1 MSIRRKGTMRW
12 TTLLMS
18 FRGFCAARTPPG
30 PRAGSRQAVTLLL
43 SAVMGVFAYA
53 DQPTATFSGFND
65 WLGSETRGVRIGA
78 DGRLRLAPN
87 LRRVGQ
93 LPEGVIWAAV
103 PDGTGGAYLS
113 AGTDG
118 KLFHYVGGQMKPLGQ
133 VKGGIVFAV
142 ARLGQDLVVA
152 PTGEG
157 KLLRVT
163 PSGDVKPFA
172 DIEARIVWALGI
184 EGDAVIVA
192 GGSEKGAV
200 LIQAREGSSRRL
212 AELADETAFTALVSD
227 EQGGWYLGSHGRGL
241 VLRYSRLGERLETL
255 MDTPFE
261 EVRALALADGL
272 LYIGADN
279 GLTPKFSTGLLERRE
294 GYLQAD
300 TPATTRSAVIRLD
313 KDRVPE
319 TLWQSAQSQ
328 VYALTVWKGQLL
340 VGTGNRSRLFSL
352 PLGKAKETD
361 PFAVVQELGT
371 AQATAFLPSGGDL
384 LVVGSN
390 PAELH
395 LLAEAQAT
403 EGTLESKILKGAPI
417 ADWGRTYLDAETPT
431 GTNVELQF
439 RTGSTETPD
448 LTWTPWTPPLR
459 SGERPAL
466 PPARFAQFRLRL
478 SSTRGGATPIVET
491 VSVFWA
497 QRNLAPV
504 WEGVDIMPPGLVITR
519 TAPPDDI
526 GIERVPL
533 ETQKLIPALG
543 YMGAEKRSFRRGGQS
558 FVFRVNDPNGDTL
571 QYAIR
576 LLPERGAPLLLE
588 KAWKEKFF
596 SFDSI
601 PVPDGRYRLEVT
613 ASDAPSAPF
622 NAALTSIWRTA
633 PFTVDHTPP
642 SILELSAVPEGEGIR
657 VRFLAR
663 DETSMLKEAAISA
676 DGERWLQ
683 IVPEDRVFDQKEERF
698 DVLVPRDVVRGD
710 RVLVRAVDQHN
721 NEQTA
726 AVTLGDG
733 TKKR

>member
-1 MSIRRKGTMRW
+1 MRW
-12 TTLLMS
+12 M
-18 FRGFCAARTPPG
+18 
-30 PRAGSRQAVTLLL
+30 TLLL
-43 SAVMGVFAYA
+43 AAVVGIAVHA
-53 DQPTATFSGFND
+53 DQPTAAFSGFND

-93 LPEGVIWAAV
+93 LPEGVIWSAV
-103 PDGTGGAYLS
+103 PDGSGGAYLS
-113 AGTDG
+113 AGTEG
-118 KLFHYVGGQMKPLGQ
+118 KLFHYTGGQVKPLGQ
-133 VKGGIVFAV
+133 VKGGIVFAL
-142 ARLGQDLVVA
+142 ARLGQDLIVA

-157 KLLRVT
+157 KLFRVT

-172 DIEARIVWALGI
+172 EIDARIVWSLAV

-200 LIQAREGSSRRL
+200 LVQAREGSSRRL
-212 AELADETAFTALVSD
+212 AELADETAFTALAAD
-227 EQGGWYLGSHGRGL
+227 GQGGWYLGSHGRGL
-241 VLRYSRLGERLETL
+241 VLRYSRQGDRLETL

-261 EVRALALADGL
+261 EVRALAVADGH

-279 GLTPKFSTGLLERRE
+279 GLTPKFSTGQLERRE

-300 TPATTRSAVIRLD
+300 SAVTARSAVLRLD
-313 KDRVPE
+313 KERVPE

-328 VYALTVWKGQLL
+328 VYALTAWKGQLL

-352 PLGKAKETD
+352 PLGRTRDGD

-395 LLAEAQAT
+395 LLSEAQAT
-403 EGTLESKILKGAPI
+403 EGTLESKILRGAPL
-417 ADWGRTYLDAETPT
+417 ADWGRAYLDAETPT
-431 GTNVELQF
+431 GTQVEFQF

-448 LTWTPWTPPLR
+448 ATWSPWTPPLR

-466 PPARFAQFRLRL
+466 PPSRFAQFRLRL
-478 SSTRGGATPIVET
+478 SSTRGGATPIVESVT
-491 VSVFWA
+491 VHWA
-497 QRNLAPV
+497 HRNLAPV
-504 WEGVDIMPPGLVITR
+504 WEGVDPMPPGLVITR

-558 FVFRVNDPNGDTL
+558 FVFRVSDPNADAL
-571 QYAIR
+571 QFAIR
-576 LLPERGAPLLLE
+576 LVPDRGAPLLLE
-588 KAWKEKFF
+588 KAWKERFF
-596 SFDSI
+596 SFDTL

-613 ASDAPSAPF
+613 ASDAPTAPF
-622 NAALTSIWRTA
+622 NAALSSTWRTA

-642 SILELSAVPEGEGIR
+642 SIAELSALPEGEGVHI
-657 VRFLAR
+657 RFLAR
-663 DETSMLKEAAISA
+663 DETSVLKEGALSA

-698 DVLVPRDVVRGD
+698 DVLVPRDALRGD
-710 RVLVRAVDQHN
+710 RILVKVVDQHN

-726 AVTLGDG
+726 AVTVGAAI
-733 TKKR
+733 KR

>member
-1 MSIRRKGTMRW
+1 MT
-12 TTLLMS
+12 
-18 FRGFCAARTPPG
+18 
-30 PRAGSRQAVTLLL
+30 VLL
-43 SAVMGVFAYA
+43 SAAMGVSALA

-93 LPEGVIWAAV
+93 LPEGVIWSAL
-103 PDGTGGAYLS
+103 PDGAGGAYLS

-133 VKGGIVFAV
+133 VKGGIVFAM
-142 ARLGQDLVVA
+142 ARLGQDLIVA

-157 KLLRVT
+157 KLIRVS
-163 PSGDVKPFA
+163 PGGEVKPFA
-172 DIEARIVWALGI
+172 EIEARIVWAMAV

-192 GGSEKGAV
+192 GGSEKGAQ

-212 AELADETAFTALVSD
+212 AELADETAFTALTSD
-227 EQGGWYLGSHGRGL
+227 GQGGWYLGSHGRGL
-241 VLRYSRLGERLETL
+241 VLRYNRQGDRLDTL
-255 MDTPFE
+255 MDTPFD
-261 EVRALALADGL
+261 EVRALAVADGQ

-279 GLTPKFSTGLLERRE
+279 GLTPKFSTGQLERRE

-300 TPATTRSAVIRLD
+300 ALITARSAVIRLD
-313 KDRVPE
+313 RDRVPE

-352 PLGKAKETD
+352 PLGKARDTD

-395 LLAEAQAT
+395 LLSEAQAT
-403 EGTLESKILKGAPI
+403 EGTLESRILKGAPL
-417 ADWGRTYLDAETPT
+417 ADWGRAYLDAETPT
-431 GTNVELQF
+431 GTSVELQF

-448 LTWTPWTPPLR
+448 ATWSAWTPPLR

-478 SSTRGGATPIVET
+478 SSTRGGATPVVET
-491 VSVFWA
+491 VNLFWA
-497 QRNLAPV
+497 HRNLAPV

-558 FVFRVNDPNGDTL
+558 FQFRVNDPNGDAL
-571 QYAIR
+571 QFAIR
-576 LLPERGAPLLLE
+576 LIPERGTPVLIE

-596 SFDSI
+596 SFDTL

-613 ASDAPSAPF
+613 ATDAPSAPF
-622 NAALTSIWRTA
+622 NAALTSTWRTA

-642 SILELSAVPEGEGIR
+642 AIAELSAVVEGEGVR

-663 DETSMLKEAAISA
+663 DETSVLKEAAVSA

-698 DVLVPRDVVRGD
+698 DVLVPRDAVRGD
-710 RVLVRAVDQHN
+710 RILVKVVDQHN
-721 NEQTA
+721 NEQAA
-726 AVTLGDG
+726 AVTLGTAG
-733 TKKR
+733 AKR

>member
-1 MSIRRKGTMRW
+1 MRSRKGSMRW
-12 TTLLMS
+12 MTL
-18 FRGFCAARTPPG
+18 F
-30 PRAGSRQAVTLLL
+30 L
-43 SAVMGVFAYA
+43 SAALGVSALA
-53 DQPTATFSGFND
+53 DQPSATFSGFND

-103 PDGTGGAYLS
+103 PDGSGGAYLS

-118 KLFHYVGGQMKPLGQ
+118 KLFHYTGGQMKPLGQ
-133 VKGGIVFAV
+133 VKGGIVFAM

-157 KLLRVT
+157 KLIRVS
-163 PSGDVKPFA
+163 PGGEVKPFA
-172 DIEARIVWALGI
+172 DIDARIVWALAV

-192 GGSEKGAV
+192 GGSEKGALLV
-200 LIQAREGSSRRL
+200 QAREGSSRRL
-212 AELADETAFTALVSD
+212 AELGDETSFTALTSD
-227 EQGGWYLGSHGRGL
+227 GQGGWYLGSHGRGL
-241 VLRYSRLGERLETL
+241 VLRYSRQGDRLETL
-255 MDTPFE
+255 MDTPFD
-261 EVRALALADGL
+261 EVRALAVADGQ

-279 GLTPKFSTGLLERRE
+279 GLTPKFSTGQLERRE

-300 TPATTRSAVIRLD
+300 ALVTARSAVLRMD
-313 KDRVPE
+313 RDRVPE

-328 VYALTVWKGQLL
+328 VYALAVWKGQLL

-352 PLGKAKETD
+352 PLGKARDTD
-361 PFAVVQELGT
+361 PFAVVQELGS

-395 LLAEAQAT
+395 LLSEAQAT
-403 EGTLESKILKGAPI
+403 EGTLESRILRGAPL
-417 ADWGRTYLDAETPT
+417 ADWGRAYLDAEVPT

-448 LTWTPWTPPLR
+448 ATWSAWTPPLR

-478 SSTRGGATPIVET
+478 SSTRGGATPTVET
-491 VSVFWA
+491 VNLFWA
-497 QRNLAPV
+497 HRNLTPV

-558 FVFRVNDPNGDTL
+558 FQFRVNDPNGDTL
-571 QYAIR
+571 QFAIR
-576 LLPERGAPLLLE
+576 LIPDRGAPMLLE

-596 SFDSI
+596 SFDTL

-613 ASDAPSAPF
+613 ATDAPSAPF
-622 NAALTSIWRTA
+622 NAALASTWRTA

-642 SILELSAVPEGEGIR
+642 AIAELIAVAEGEGVR
-657 VRFLAR
+657 VRFRAR
-663 DETSMLKEAAISA
+663 DETSTLKEAAVSA

-683 IVPEDRVFDQKEERF
+683 LVPEDRVFDQLEERF
-698 DVLVPRDVVRGD
+698 DVLVPRDAVRGD
-710 RVLVRAVDQHN
+710 RILVKVVDRHN
-721 NEQTA
+721 NEQSA
-726 AVTLGDG
+726 AVTLGATG
-733 TKKR
+733 AKR

>member
-1 MSIRRKGTMRW
+1 MRW
-12 TTLLMS
+12 M
-18 FRGFCAARTPPG
+18 
-30 PRAGSRQAVTLLL
+30 TLLL
-43 SAVMGVFAYA
+43 AAALGVTALA
-53 DQPTATFSGFND
+53 DQPSATFSGFND

-103 PDGTGGAYLS
+103 PDGSGGAYLS

-133 VKGGIVFAV
+133 VKGGIVFAL

-163 PSGDVKPFA
+163 PTGEVKPFA
-172 DIEARIVWALGI
+172 DIDARIVWAMAV
-184 EGDAVIVA
+184 EGDAVLVA
-192 GGSEKGAV
+192 GGAEKGAV
-200 LIQAREGSSRRL
+200 LVQAREGASRRL
-212 AELADETAFTALVSD
+212 AELADETAFTALASD
-227 EQGGWYLGSHGRGL
+227 GQGGWYLGSHGRGL
-241 VLRYSRLGERLETL
+241 VLRYSRQGDRLETL

-261 EVRALALADGL
+261 EVSALAVAEGQ

-300 TPATTRSAVIRLD
+300 TSTTTRSAVIRLD

-319 TLWQSAQSQ
+319 VLWLSTQSL

-340 VGTGNRSRLFSL
+340 VGTGNRSRLFAL
-352 PLGKAKETD
+352 PLGKARDAD

-371 AQATAFLPSGGDL
+371 AQATGFLPTGGDL

-395 LLAEAQAT
+395 LLSEAQAT
-403 EGTLESKILKGAPI
+403 EGTLESRILKGAPI
-417 ADWGRTYLDAETPT
+417 ADWGRAYLDAETPT
-431 GTNVELQF
+431 GTGVELQF
-439 RTGSTETPD
+439 RIGSTETPD
-448 LTWTPWTPPLR
+448 VTWSPWTPPLR
-459 SGERPAL
+459 SGERPTL
-466 PPARFAQFRLRL
+466 PAARFAQFRLRL
-478 SSTRGGATPIVET
+478 SSTRGGATPIVES
-491 VSVFWA
+491 VSLYWA
-497 QRNLAPV
+497 HRNLAPV
-504 WEGVDIMPPGLVITR
+504 WEGVDLMPPGLVITR
-519 TAPPDDI
+519 TAPPEDI

-543 YMGAEKRSFRRGGQS
+543 YMGAEKRSFRRGSQS
-558 FVFRVNDPNGDTL
+558 FVFRVNDPNADAL
-571 QYAIR
+571 QFAIR
-576 LLPERGAPLLLE
+576 LVPERGAPILVE
-588 KAWKEKFF
+588 KAWREKFF
-596 SFDSI
+596 SFDTL

-622 NAALTSIWRTA
+622 NAVLTSTWRTA
-633 PFTVDHTPP
+633 PFLVDHTPP
-642 SILELSAVPEGEGIR
+642 VILDLSAVPEGEGIR
-657 VRFLAR
+657 VKFLAR
-663 DETSMLKEAAISA
+663 DETSILKEAAVSA

-683 IVPEDRVFDQKEERF
+683 LVPEDRVFDQKEERF
-698 DVLVPRDVVRGD
+698 DVLLPRDVVRGD
-710 RVLVRAVDQHN
+710 RVLVKVVDQHL

-726 AVTLGDG
+726 AVSLGVVP
-733 TKKR
+733 KR

>member
-1 MSIRRKGTMRW
+1 MRW
-12 TTLLMS
+12 MTY
-18 FRGFCAARTPPG
+18 
-30 PRAGSRQAVTLLL
+30 LL
-43 SAVMGVFAYA
+43 SALVGVSALA
-53 DQPTATFSGFND
+53 DQPSATFSGFND

-103 PDGTGGAYLS
+103 PDGSGGAFLS

-133 VKGGIVFAV
+133 VKGGIVFAM

-163 PSGDVKPFA
+163 PTGEVKPFA
-172 DIEARIVWALGI
+172 EIDARIVWALAV
-184 EGDAVIVA
+184 EGDTVIVA
-192 GGSEKGAV
+192 GGAEKGAV
-200 LIQAREGSSRRL
+200 LVQAREGSSRRL
-212 AELADETAFTALVSD
+212 TELADETAFTALVAD
-227 EQGGWYLGSHGRGL
+227 GQGGWYLGSHGRGL
-241 VLRYSRLGERLETL
+241 VLRYSRQGDRLETL
-255 MDTPFE
+255 LDTPFE
-261 EVRALALADGL
+261 EVRALVVADGQ

-279 GLTPKFSTGLLERRE
+279 GLTPKFSTGQLERRE

-300 TPATTRSAVIRLD
+300 TSATTRSAVIRMD

-328 VYALTVWKGQLL
+328 VYALTAWKGQLL

-352 PLGKAKETD
+352 PLGKARDTD

-395 LLAEAQAT
+395 LLSEAQAT
-403 EGTLESKILKGAPI
+403 EGTLESKILKGLPI
-417 ADWGRTYLDAETPT
+417 ADWGRAYLEAETPT

-448 LTWTPWTPPLR
+448 ATWSPWTPPLR

-466 PPARFAQFRLRL
+466 PPARSAQFRLRL

-491 VSVFWA
+491 VSLYWA
-497 QRNLAPV
+497 HRNLAPV
-504 WEGVDIMPPGLVITR
+504 WEGVDLMPPGLIITR
-519 TAPPDDI
+519 TATPDDI

-533 ETQKLIPALG
+533 ETQKLIPVLG
-543 YMGAEKRSFRRGGQS
+543 YMGAEKRGFRRGGQS

-571 QYAIR
+571 QFTIR
-576 LLPERGAPLLLE
+576 LVPERGAPILLE
-588 KAWKEKFF
+588 KAWKERFF
-596 SFDSI
+596 SFDTL
-601 PVPDGRYRLEVT
+601 PVPDGRYRLEVI
-613 ASDAPSAPF
+613 ASDAPTAPF
-622 NAALTSIWRTA
+622 NAALTSSWRTA

-642 SILELSAVPEGEGIR
+642 VISELSAVTEGEGIR

-663 DETSMLKEAAISA
+663 DETSVLKDAAISA

-683 IVPEDRVFDQKEERF
+683 IVPEDRVFDQKDERF
-698 DVLVPRDVVRGD
+698 DVVVPRDAVRGD
-710 RVLVRAVDQHN
+710 RVLVRVVDQHN

-726 AVTLGDG
+726 AVTLGAVG
-733 TKKR
+733 AKR

>member
-1 MSIRRKGTMRW
+1 MRW
-12 TTLLMS
+12 M
-18 FRGFCAARTPPG
+18 
-30 PRAGSRQAVTLLL
+30 TLLL
-43 SAVMGVFAYA
+43 AAALGVTALA
-53 DQPTATFSGFND
+53 DQPSATFSGFND

-103 PDGTGGAYLS
+103 PDGSGGAYLS

-118 KLFHYVGGQMKPLGQ
+118 KLFHYVAGQMKPLGQ
-133 VKGGIVFAV
+133 VKGGIVFAL

-163 PSGDVKPFA
+163 PTGEVKPFA
-172 DIEARIVWALGI
+172 EIDARIVWAMAV
-184 EGDAVIVA
+184 EGDAVILA
-192 GGSEKGAV
+192 GGAEKGAV
-200 LIQAREGSSRRL
+200 LVQAREGSSRRL
-212 AELADETAFTALVSD
+212 AELADETAFTALASD
-227 EQGGWYLGSHGRGL
+227 GQGGWYLGSHGRGL
-241 VLRYSRLGERLETL
+241 VLRYSRVGDRLETL

-261 EVRALALADGL
+261 EVRALAVADGQ

-294 GYLQAD
+294 GYLQTD
-300 TPATTRSAVIRLD
+300 TSTATRSAVIRLD

-319 TLWQSAQSQ
+319 VLWQSAQSQ

-340 VGTGNRSRLFSL
+340 VGTGNRSRLFAL
-352 PLGKAKETD
+352 PIGKARDAD

-395 LLAEAQAT
+395 LLSEAQAT
-403 EGTLESKILKGAPI
+403 EGTLESRILKGAPI
-417 ADWGRTYLDAETPT
+417 ADWGRAYLDAETPT
-431 GTNVELQF
+431 GTGVELQF
-439 RTGSTETPD
+439 RIGSTETPD
-448 LTWTPWTPPLR
+448 ATWSPWTPPLR

-466 PPARFAQFRLRL
+466 PAARFAQFRLRL

-491 VSVFWA
+491 VSLFWA
-497 QRNLAPV
+497 HRNLAPV
-504 WEGVDIMPPGLVITR
+504 WDGVDTMPPGLVITR
-519 TAPPDDI
+519 TAPAEDI
-526 GIERVPL
+526 GIERVPM

-543 YMGAEKRSFRRGGQS
+543 YLGAEKRSFRRGSQS

-571 QYAIR
+571 QFAIR
-576 LLPERGAPLLLE
+576 LVPDRGAPILIE

-596 SFDSI
+596 SFDTL
-601 PVPDGRYRLEVT
+601 PVPDGRYRLEVS

-622 NAALTSIWRTA
+622 NTALTSTWRTV
-633 PFTVDHTPP
+633 PFFVDHTPP
-642 SILELSAVPEGEGIR
+642 VITDLTAVAEGEGIR

-663 DETSMLKEAAISA
+663 DETSILKEAAVSA

-683 IVPEDRVFDQKEERF
+683 LVPEDRIFDQKEERF
-698 DVLVPRDVVRGD
+698 DVLLPRDVVRGD
-710 RVLVRAVDQHN
+710 RVLVKVVDQHL

-726 AVTLGDG
+726 AVTLGV
-733 TKKR
+733 TKR

>member
-1 MSIRRKGTMRW
+1 MRW
-12 TTLLMS
+12 M
-18 FRGFCAARTPPG
+18 
-30 PRAGSRQAVTLLL
+30 TLLL
-43 SAVMGVFAYA
+43 AAALGVTALA
-53 DQPTATFSGFND
+53 DQPMATFSGFND

-103 PDGTGGAYLS
+103 PDGSGGAYLS

-118 KLFHYVGGQMKPLGQ
+118 KLFHYVAGQMKPLGQ
-133 VKGGIVFAV
+133 VKGGIVFAL

-163 PSGDVKPFA
+163 PTGEVKPFA
-172 DIEARIVWALGI
+172 EIDARIVWAMAV
-184 EGDAVIVA
+184 EGDAVILA
-192 GGSEKGAV
+192 GGAEKGAV
-200 LIQAREGSSRRL
+200 LVQAREGSSRRL
-212 AELADETAFTALVSD
+212 AELADETAFTALASD
-227 EQGGWYLGSHGRGL
+227 GQGGWYLGSHGRGL
-241 VLRYSRLGERLETL
+241 VLRYSRVGDRLETL

-261 EVRALALADGL
+261 EVRALAVADGQ

-294 GYLQAD
+294 GYLQTD
-300 TPATTRSAVIRLD
+300 TSTATRSAVIRLD

-319 TLWQSAQSQ
+319 VLWQSAQSQ

-340 VGTGNRSRLFSL
+340 VGTGNRSRLFAL
-352 PLGKAKETD
+352 PIGKARDAD

-395 LLAEAQAT
+395 LLSEAQAT
-403 EGTLESKILKGAPI
+403 EGTLESRILKGAPI
-417 ADWGRTYLDAETPT
+417 ADWGRAYLDAETPT
-431 GTNVELQF
+431 GTGVELQF
-439 RTGSTETPD
+439 RIGSTETPD
-448 LTWTPWTPPLR
+448 ATWSPWTPPLR

-466 PPARFAQFRLRL
+466 PAARFAQFRLRL

-491 VSVFWA
+491 VSLFWA
-497 QRNLAPV
+497 HRNLAPV
-504 WEGVDIMPPGLVITR
+504 WDGVDTMPPGLVITR
-519 TAPPDDI
+519 TAPAEDI
-526 GIERVPL
+526 GIERVPM

-543 YMGAEKRSFRRGGQS
+543 YLGAEKRSFRRGSQS

-571 QYAIR
+571 QFAIR
-576 LLPERGAPLLLE
+576 LVPDRGAPILIE
-588 KAWKEKFF
+588 KAWKEKVF
-596 SFDSI
+596 SFDTL
-601 PVPDGRYRLEVT
+601 PVPDGRYRLEVS

-622 NAALTSIWRTA
+622 NTALTSTWRTV
-633 PFTVDHTPP
+633 PFFVDHTPP
-642 SILELSAVPEGEGIR
+642 VITDLTAVAEGEGIR

-663 DETSMLKEAAISA
+663 DETSILKEAAVSA

-683 IVPEDRVFDQKEERF
+683 LVPEDRIFDQKEERF
-698 DVLVPRDVVRGD
+698 DVLLPRDVVRGD
-710 RVLVRAVDQHN
+710 RVLVKVVDQHL

-726 AVTLGDG
+726 AVTLGV
-733 TKKR
+733 TKR